1 MSKFDRNA
9 FSASPL
15 FDEAKTREAFSH
27 AVPLKTLV
35 IYCYDSRAAET
46 PQAVARLFGDEVLPG
61 QVMLDDSGNRAA
73 SSTTMFPVI
82 VAGGRAIDA
91 LRSMIVPQ
99 HLFGIQNIVVVHHS
113 HCGATS
119 FTADGIIAAYK
130 HEHKIDISELYERG
144 SICIEDYEASLNR
157 DTALIRS
164 HAGTPK
170 HVNVFGY
177 FYNID
182 TGVLTEVVKDKAETI
197 LIPAAPHRG
206 GAINNGTYAS
216 IPSQDVLPSRTQPP
230 TWDKPCW
237 NVSDKKRKAQSWT
250 IQWYSSLLFVSD
262 CGDGVADHVGYE

>member
-1 MSKFDRNA
+1 MSTFDRYA

-35 IYCYDSRAAET
+35 IYCYDPRAAEI
-46 PQAVARLFGDEVLPG
+46 PQVVARLLGDEVFPG
-61 QVMLDDSGNRAA
+61 QVMLDESGNRVA

-91 LRSMIVPQ
+91 LRSITVAQ

-119 FTADGIIAAYK
+119 FTADGIIDAYK
-130 HEHKIDISELYERG
+130 HEHNTDISELYERG
-144 SICIEDYEASLNR
+144 SICIEDYEASLKR

-182 TGVLTEVVKDKAETI
+182 TGMLTEVVKDKAETI
-197 LIPAAPHRG
+197 LIAAASHG
-206 GAINNGTYAS
+206 SGAINNGTDAS
-216 IPSQDVLPSRTQPP
+216 IPSQDVLLSGTQPP
-230 TWDKPCW
+230 TWNKPSW
-237 NVSDKKRKAQSWT
+237 NVSDKKGKAQSWA
-250 IQWYSSLLFVSD
+250 IPYL
-262 CGDGVADHVGYE
+262 

>member
-1 MSKFDRNA
+1 MSKFDRYA

-15 FDEAKTREAFSH
+15 FDEAKTREVFSP
-27 AVPLKTLV
+27 AVSLKTLV
-35 IYCYDSRAAET
+35 IYCYDPRAAEI
-46 PQAVARLFGDEVLPG
+46 PQVVARLFGDEVFPG

-82 VAGGRAIDA
+82 VAGGRAIAA
-91 LRSMIVPQ
+91 LRSITVAQ

-113 HCGATS
+113 YCGATS
-119 FTADGIIAAYK
+119 FTADGIIDAYK
-130 HEHKIDISELYERG
+130 LEHNADNSELYERG
-144 SICIEDYEASLNR
+144 SICIEDYEASLKR

-197 LIPAAPHRG
+197 LIPAASHRG
-206 GAINNGTYAS
+206 DAINNGTDAS
-216 IPSQDVLPSRTQPP
+216 IPSQDVLLGETQPP
-230 TWDKPCW
+230 TWNKPCW
-237 NVSDKKRKAQSWT
+237 SMSEKKGKAQSWA
-250 IQWYSSLLFVSD
+250 IPFL
-262 CGDGVADHVGYE
+262 